1 MKEENATS
9 IEFFR
14 AFRRV
19 ADLING
25 VIFHGKQIVR
35 ECDLQEQ
42 NPVLHD
48 ISKKDNR
55 VSAVENTLDLSVM
68 VTVGKAKFLL
78 MLQGQTIEHYV
89 MPVRASHERGTD
101 YYNQWK
107 KLQKMH
113 NEARD
118 LMKGEEYLS
127 GVKKRDRFYPVIH
140 IVVYFGKKRWKAARK
155 MDDLFLTEIFP
166 EELKKLFTEKPLLIF
181 EMRHF
186 SNEEW
191 FQTDLRQV
199 CGFLKRTN
207 DRMKLKTYIEENQE
221 VFSNLPEDAYDFLTV
236 MAGIRNL
243 RLIKQEV
250 QSKGGGFDMCK
261 AIKEMLRVS
270 RQEGEQEGR
279 LEGRQ
284 EGRLEGRQEGRLEG
298 RQEGRLEGQDEMATL
313 SEKLILADRVSEL
326 LKASIDRE
334 YRNKLLA
341 EFGLA

>member
-1 MKEENATS
+1 M
-9 IEFFR
+9 R
-14 AFRRV
+14 
-19 ADLING
+19 
-25 VIFHGKQIVR
+25 
-35 ECDLQEQ
+35 
-42 NPVLHD
+42 
-48 ISKKDNR
+48 
-55 VSAVENTLDLSVM
+55 
-68 VTVGKAKFLL
+68 
-78 MLQGQTIEHYV
+78 
-89 MPVRASHERGTD
+89 
-101 YYNQWK
+101 
-107 KLQKMH
+107 
-113 NEARD
+113 
-118 LMKGEEYLS
+118 
-127 GVKKRDRFYPVIH
+127 
-140 IVVYFGKKRWKAARK
+140 
-155 MDDLFLTEIFP
+155 

-279 LEGRQ
+279 LEG
-284 EGRLEGRQEGRLEG
+284 
-298 RQEGRLEGQDEMATL
+298 QDEMATL

-326 LKASIDRE
+326 LKASTDRE
-334 YRNKLLA
+334 YRNKLLV

>member
-1 MKEENATS
+1 
-9 IEFFR
+9 
-14 AFRRV
+14 
-19 ADLING
+19 
-25 VIFHGKQIVR
+25 
-35 ECDLQEQ
+35 
-42 NPVLHD
+42 
-48 ISKKDNR
+48 
-55 VSAVENTLDLSVM
+55 
-68 VTVGKAKFLL
+68 
-78 MLQGQTIEHYV
+78 
-89 MPVRASHERGTD
+89 
-101 YYNQWK
+101 
-107 KLQKMH
+107 
-113 NEARD
+113 
-118 LMKGEEYLS
+118 
-127 GVKKRDRFYPVIH
+127 
-140 IVVYFGKKRWKAARK
+140 
-155 MDDLFLTEIFP
+155 
-166 EELKKLFTEKPLLIF
+166 
-181 EMRHF
+181 MRHF

-279 LEGRQ
+279 LEGQ
-284 EGRLEGRQEGRLEG
+284 V
-298 RQEGRLEGQDEMATL
+298 EMATL
-313 SEKLILADRVSEL
+313 SEKLILADRISEL
-326 LKASIDRE
+326 LKASTDRE

>member
-107 KLQKMH
+107 KLQKDH
-113 NEARD
+113 KNCND
-118 LMKGEEYLS
+118 LKDNAERLS
-127 GVKKRDRFYPVIH
+127 GMKKTDHFYPVLQ
-140 IVVYFGKKRWKAARK
+140 IVIYFGQEHWRAAFK
-155 MDDLFLTEIFP
+155 MDDLTGANDFP
-166 EELKKLFTEKPLLIF
+166 EELQKLFFETPMLLF
-181 EMRHF
+181 EVYYFKNIH
-186 SNEEW
+186 W
-191 FQTDLRQV
+191 FQTDLQQV
-199 CGFLKRTN
+199 CGFLQRTN
-207 DRMKLKTYIEENQE
+207 ELNQKLVSAERINDLLQA
-221 VFSNLPEDAYDFLTV
+221 SNNKKYRKELMVEL
-236 MAGIRNL
+236 GI
-243 RLIKQEV
+243 
-250 QSKGGGFDMCK
+250 
-261 AIKEMLRVS
+261 A
-270 RQEGEQEGR
+270 
-279 LEGRQ
+279 
-284 EGRLEGRQEGRLEG
+284 
-298 RQEGRLEGQDEMATL
+298 
-313 SEKLILADRVSEL
+313 
-326 LKASIDRE
+326 
-334 YRNKLLA
+334 
-341 EFGLA
+341 

>member
-1 MKEENATS
+1 M
-9 IEFFR
+9 R
-14 AFRRV
+14 
-19 ADLING
+19 
-25 VIFHGKQIVR
+25 
-35 ECDLQEQ
+35 
-42 NPVLHD
+42 
-48 ISKKDNR
+48 
-55 VSAVENTLDLSVM
+55 
-68 VTVGKAKFLL
+68 
-78 MLQGQTIEHYV
+78 
-89 MPVRASHERGTD
+89 
-101 YYNQWK
+101 
-107 KLQKMH
+107 
-113 NEARD
+113 
-118 LMKGEEYLS
+118 
-127 GVKKRDRFYPVIH
+127 
-140 IVVYFGKKRWKAARK
+140 
-155 MDDLFLTEIFP
+155 

-261 AIKEMLRVS
+261 AIKEMLWVS

-284 EGRLEGRQEGRLEG
+284 EG
-298 RQEGRLEGQDEMATL
+298 QDEMATL
-313 SEKLILADRVSEL
+313 SEKLILADRISEL
-326 LKASIDRE
+326 LKASTDRE

-341 EFGLA
+341 EFGLAWEWH

>member
-1 MKEENATS
+1 MREENATS

-14 AFRRV
+14 DFRRV

-42 NPVLHD
+42 NPILHD

-68 VTVGKAKFLL
+68 VTVGKAKFML

-107 KLQKMH
+107 KLQKKH
-113 NEARD
+113 NEVGD
-118 LMKGEEYLS
+118 LKKGEEYLS
-127 GVKKRDRFYPVIH
+127 GAKKRDKFYPVLH
-140 IVVYFGKKRWKAARK
+140 IVVYFGKKHWKAARK
-155 MDDLFLTEIFP
+155 MEDLFWIERFP

-186 SNEEW
+186 PNEEW
-191 FQTDLRQV
+191 FKTDLRQV

-207 DRMKLKTYIEENQE
+207 DKTKLKIYIEENQA
-221 VFSNLPEDAYDFLTV
+221 VFAKLPEDAYDLLSV

-243 RLIKQEV
+243 KLIKQEV
-250 QSKGGGFDMCK
+250 KAEGGGFDMCK
-261 AIKEMLRVS
+261 AIKEMLRDS
-270 RQEGEQEGR
+270 R

-284 EGRLEGRQEGRLEG
+284 EGRQEGKQEGRLK
-298 RQEGRLEGQDEMATL
+298 GQDEMATL
-313 SEKLILADRVSEL
+313 SEKLILADRISEL
-326 LKASIDRE
+326 LKASTDRE
-334 YRNKLLA
+334 FRNKLLL